1 MNHILVAPDKFKG
14 SATAA
19 QVAAHLAAGL
29 RDAGRYAV
37 ELPVADGGEGTV
49 AAAVAAGFRP
59 VPVTVSGPTGAPV
72 RAGFA
77 VRHGTAVVELAAA
90 SGLGLGAPDPLRAS
104 SRGTGELLRAA
115 LDEGVAELVLG
126 VGGSACTDGGAGM
139 LAALGARLL
148 DAQGEPLPDGGAALA
163 RLARLDLSGLD
174 PRLAGTRLVL
184 ASDVDNPLLGA
195 SGAASVYGPQ
205 KGAGPADVARL
216 EEALTRWAGIVH
228 PGAAGRPGA
237 GAAGGVGFAALA
249 VLGARRRP
257 GIDVVLELVGFGG
270 QLPGAACVV
279 TGEGALDEQT
289 LHGKAPAGVA
299 AAARRAGV
307 PVVVVCGRSSVSA
320 ERAAAAG
327 IGAVHTLDEVQPDP
341 ARCLADPG
349 PALRELGRRIGA
361 GTPDVREAPGRV
373 VSRERDR
380 VRHSHGHRNDAGP
393 GVDRPAFDGI
403 RSGGPADG

>member
-1 MNHILVAPDKFKG
+1 MSHVLVAPDKFKG

-37 ELPVADGGEGTV
+37 QLPVADGGEGTV

-59 VPVTVSGPTGAPV
+59 VPVTVCGPTGAPV

-77 VRHGTAVVELAAA
+77 VRHGTAVLELALASGLAA
-90 SGLGLGAPDPLRAS
+90 SGIGLAGPDPLRAT
-104 SRGTGELLRAA
+104 SRGTGELVAAA
-115 LDEGVAELVLG
+115 LDEGAAEIVLG

-148 DAQGEPLPDGGAALA
+148 DAAGEPLPDGGAALA
-163 RLARLDLSGLD
+163 RLARVDLTGLD
-174 PRLAGTRLVL
+174 PRLAGTRVVL
-184 ASDVDNPLLGA
+184 ASDVDNPLLGP
-195 SGAASVYGPQ
+195 SGAAAVYGPQ

-216 EEALTRWAGIVH
+216 EAALTRWAGIVA
-228 PGAAGRPGA
+228 PVVAGRPGA

-270 QLPGAACVV
+270 QLPGAALVV
-279 TGEGALDEQT
+279 TGEGSLDEQT

-307 PVVVVCGRSSVSA
+307 PVVAVCGRSSVTP

-327 IGAVHTLDEVQPDP
+327 FGAVRTLDEVQPDL

-349 PALRELGRRIGA
+349 PALRETGRRIGA
-361 GTPDVREAPGRV
+361 QERAAAPGR
-373 VSRERDR
+373 S
-380 VRHSHGHRNDAGP
+380 
-393 GVDRPAFDGI
+393 
-403 RSGGPADG
+403 